1 MILYLLILAIQ
12 VACVVDVIRNGRNQ
26 LWIMALVFLPGAS
39 TIAYV
44 LIEVLPRV
52 QGNRHVRTVRAQVEA
67 RLDPERDLRAARDAL
82 GLADTVANRLR
93 VADALSALDRHDEAA
108 PMYRDALDRTP
119 GGDSRT
125 EAKLARALF
134 ETGESAEAR
143 ALLDRIA
150 PPSTQSDRDRL
161 DLLRAR
167 VLTELDDPDAAL
179 ALYADIVTRLPG
191 EEARCRYAALLLDQ
205 GYEPRARA
213 VLEEVEARMK
223 RLDRTQRAADA
234 DMYKWATEKLRELRA
249 GQTGA

>member
-44 LIEVLPRV
+44 LIEVLPRI

-67 RLDPERDLRAARDAL
+67 RLDPERELRAARDAL
-82 GLADTVANRLR
+82 GLADTIANQIR
-93 VADALSALDRHDEAA
+93 VGDALSDLGRFDEAIPLFRA
-108 PMYRDALDRTP
+108 AIERTP
-119 GGDSRT
+119 DTDSRT

-134 ETGESAEAR
+134 ETGESGEAHT
-143 ALLDRIA
+143 LLDGIT

-161 DLLRAR
+161 TLLRAR
-167 VLTELDDPDAAL
+167 VLTELGEADAAL
-179 ALYADIVTRLPG
+179 ALYVDIVTRMPG

-213 VLEEVEARMK
+213 VLEEVESRMK

-234 DMYKWATEKLRELRA
+234 DMYKWAMDKLRALRA
-249 GQTGA
+249 AG

>member
-1 MILYLLILAIQ
+1 MILYLLVLAIQ

-44 LIEVLPRV
+44 LLEVLPRI

-67 RLDPERDLRAARDAL
+67 RLDPERELRAARDAL
-82 GLADTVANRLR
+82 GLADTIANQIR
-93 VADALSALDRHDEAA
+93 VGDALSDLGRFDEAV
-108 PMYRDALDRTP
+108 PLYRAAIERTP
-119 GGDSRT
+119 ERDPRT

-134 ETGESAEAR
+134 ETGESREALT
-143 ALLDRIA
+143 LLDAIT

-161 DLLRAR
+161 ALLRAR
-167 VLTELDDPDAAL
+167 ALTELGEVEAAL
-179 ALYADIVTRLPG
+179 ELYADIVTRMPG

-234 DMYKWATEKLRELRA
+234 DMYKWAMDKLRALRA
-249 GQTGA
+249 V

>member
-1 MILYLLILAIQ
+1 MILYLLVLAIQ

-44 LIEVLPRV
+44 LLEVLPRI

-67 RLDPERDLRAARDAL
+67 RLDPERELRAARDAL
-82 GLADTVANRLR
+82 GLADTIANQIR
-93 VADALSALDRHDEAA
+93 VGDALSDLGRFDEAV
-108 PMYRDALDRTP
+108 PLYRAAIERTP
-119 GGDSRT
+119 ERDPRT
-125 EAKLARALF
+125 EAKRARALF
-134 ETGESAEAR
+134 ETGESREALT
-143 ALLDRIA
+143 LLDAIT

-161 DLLRAR
+161 ALLRAR
-167 VLTELDDPDAAL
+167 ALTELGEVEAAL
-179 ALYADIVTRLPG
+179 ELYADIVTRMPG

-234 DMYKWATEKLRELRA
+234 DMYKWAMDKLRALRA
-249 GQTGA
+249 V

>member
-1 MILYLLILAIQ
+1 MILYLLVLAIQ

-44 LIEVLPRV
+44 LIEVLPRL

-82 GLADTVANRLR
+82 GLADTIANRIRL
-93 VADALSALDRHDEAA
+93 ADALVGLGRHDEAVPLYREALARA
-108 PMYRDALDRTP
+108 PDTDP
-119 GGDSRT
+119 RT
-125 EAKLARALF
+125 EAKLAAALF
-134 ETGESAEAR
+134 ETGESGEAR
-143 ALLDRIA
+143 TLLDAIT

-161 DLLRAR
+161 TLLRAR
-167 VLTELDDPDAAL
+167 VLTELGEADAAL
-179 ALYADIVTRLPG
+179 ALYADIVTRMPG

-205 GYEPRARA
+205 GYAPRARA
-213 VLEEVEARMK
+213 VLEEIEARMK

-234 DMYKWATEKLRELRA
+234 EMYKWAMDKLRALRA
-249 GQTGA
+249 AG

>member
-44 LIEVLPRV
+44 LIEVLPRI
-52 QGNRHVRTVRAQVEA
+52 QGNRHIRTVRAQVEA
-67 RLDPERDLRAARDAL
+67 RLDPERELRAARDAL
-82 GLADTVANRLR
+82 GLADTIANQIR
-93 VADALSALDRHDEAA
+93 VGDALSDLGRFDEAS
-108 PMYRDALDRTP
+108 PLYRAAIERTP
-119 GGDSRT
+119 DTDPRT

-134 ETGESAEAR
+134 ETGESGEALT
-143 ALLDRIA
+143 LLDTIT

-161 DLLRAR
+161 TLLRAR
-167 VLTELDDPDAAL
+167 VLTELGEAEAAL
-179 ALYADIVTRLPG
+179 ALYADIVTRMPG

-234 DMYKWATEKLRELRA
+234 DMYKWAMDKLRALRA
-249 GQTGA
+249 TA